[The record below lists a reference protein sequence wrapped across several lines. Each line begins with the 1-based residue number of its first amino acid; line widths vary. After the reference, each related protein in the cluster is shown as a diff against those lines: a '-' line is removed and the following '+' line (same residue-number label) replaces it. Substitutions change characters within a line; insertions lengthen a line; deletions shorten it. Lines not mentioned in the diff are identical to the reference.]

1 MVAEPRVWVDVEGAV
16 RAWAREAVPSV
27 AERVLFGANG
37 KAPLPQ
43 IVLFRIAGPDDRCL
57 IQFDVWASKK
67 ADAAELAAELCTA
80 ADALSRYERDGVL
93 LHGAR
98 VLSSRWQPDF
108 ESDTP
113 RYIVEALFFATSTG
127 DVDEHSS

>member
-1 MVAEPRVWVDVEGAV
+1 MVAEPRVFVDVEGAV
-16 RAWAREAVPSV
+16 RAWAREALDTD
-27 AERVLFGANG
+27 RVFFGPVSSQG
-37 KAPLPQ
+37 SQ

-57 IQFDVWASKK
+57 IQFDVWASTK
-67 ADAAELAAELCTA
+67 AGAAELAAELATA
-80 ADALSRYERDGVL
+80 ADAMSRYEHEGVL
-93 LHGAR
+93 LHGAS

-113 RYIVEALFFATSTG
+113 RYIVEAVFTATSTG